1 MPNTFLERLPF
12 VFLFGVAFAVM
23 LAGMGAGAWLLGKLV
38 KALRRLALSPEE
50 RQKQAGQA
58 RGRDEE

>member
-23 LAGMGAGAWLLGKLV
+23 
-38 KALRRLALSPEE
+38 
-50 RQKQAGQA
+50 QI
-58 RGRDEE
+58 GRAHV